1 METIKREYTVYKF
14 SELSEDAKDKAI
26 EKLYDINVDYDWWDS
41 LEDDALQIGLKITE
55 SDIDRGSF
63 VKGYLTMDALDVAN
77 NIINNHG
84 ESCGTY
90 KTAKVYLEEYGNLSE
105 DDYGDKDTE
114 EIDEDFEY
122 ALLQEYLSMLVN
134 GYEYLTSREAIIE
147 TIEANDYSFTDD
159 GKIFS

>member
-1 METIKREYTVYKF
+1 MEIIKREYTVYKF
-14 SELSEDAKDKAI
+14 NELSEDAKDKAI
-26 EKLYDINVDYDWWDS
+26 EKLYDINVDYEWWDAV
-41 LEDDALQIGLKITE
+41 EDDAKQIGLSITE
-55 SDIDRGSF
+55 SNIDYRTI
-63 VKGYLTMDALDVAN
+63 KGKLLNGAIDVAN

-114 EIDEDFEY
+114 EIDEEFEY
-122 ALLQEYLSMLVN
+122 ALLQEYLSMLAKE
-134 GYEYLTSREAIIE
+134 YEYQTSREAIIE

-159 GKIFS
+159 GNIFKS